1 MAEGKEEANL
11 FNDSMLE
18 STVILFK
25 RWIQRT
31 HIYRGITVNLLLIL
45 QSLKDRALKLQSV
58 KLRKLI
64 FA

>member
-25 RWIQRT
+25 GWIQRT

-45 QSLKDRALKLQSV
+45 QSLKDRALK
-58 KLRKLI
+58 
-64 FA
+64 